1 VPFMAVFR
9 GIGRVIQRRAPLT
22 PHLEQRL

>member
-22 PHLEQRL
+22 PHLQQRL